1 MGIKDKIILGS
12 NPIILDIGT
21 YDGKDSIEF
30 LDMYEDA
37 RVFAF
42 EADSRSIDLF
52 KHSINSTE
60 NMKKLINYYNLN
72 CKSSLN
78 SLYERVNSDSL
89 VLIEKAI
96 ANSDGKTTWYQSQ
109 QIPPLSIGEKD
120 RGIKEWSASSS
131 INKPKNHLNMTMR
144 GDEQIV
150 EFDESIDVDSIKL
163 DTWFSQQSDID
174 IIDFVWA
181 DVNGGEREMITGGIN
196 TFKNNVQY
204 LYTEYS
210 DNELMEGQPN
220 LNDIMEMLE
229 VFELVYQDR
238 NGIKNMYGNVLL
250 KNKNLA

>member
-78 SLYERVNSDSL
+78 SLYERVNGDSL
-89 VLIEKAI
+89 VLVEKAI
-96 ANSDGKTTWYQSQ
+96 ANIDGKTTFYQSQ
-109 QIPPLSIGEKD
+109 QIPPLSISEKD

-163 DTWFSQQSDID
+163 DTWFSQQSDIECSPVGCSRKF
-174 IIDFVWA
+174 IF
-181 DVNGGEREMITGGIN
+181 
-196 TFKNNVQY
+196 
-204 LYTEYS
+204 
-210 DNELMEGQPN
+210 
-220 LNDIMEMLE
+220 
-229 VFELVYQDR
+229 
-238 NGIKNMYGNVLL
+238 
-250 KNKNLA
+250 